1 MTLSSQPRYIY
12 LPRLLTNSGAIS
24 LTTNHITNIGQL
36 YWGGAFGDNP
46 VNNKGLSRKHVIE
59 GMSASLARLDLEY
72 VDLIYAHRPDRQTPM
87 EEVVRAFNHLIT
99 TGRAF
104 YWGTSQWSADEI
116 AQAWRHADRLGLVGP
131 VMEQPLY
138 NLLDR
143 EKVELE
149 FAHLYRDVGLGLTVF
164 SPLKQGLLSVSTK
177 TTQYLLFLVLLWN
190 LLQDVKKNLNTNLF
204 LPQKGKYRD
213 GVPADSRFA
222 QEQVEFIAGYW
233 KRTGKDKVSNYDL
246 YGRTTLFIPLI
257 ATWFH
262 CVLKRDRE

>member
-87 EEVVRAFNHLIT
+87 EEVVRAFNHLIA

-116 AQAWRHADRLGLVGP
+116 AQAWRHADRLGLIGP

-164 SPLKQGLLSVSTK
+164 SPLKQGLLS
-177 TTQYLLFLVLLWN
+177 
-190 LLQDVKKNLNTNLF
+190 
-204 LPQKGKYRD
+204 GKYRD

-233 KRTGKDKVSNYDL
+233 KRTGKDKVSKYDL
-246 YGRTTLFIPLI
+246 YG
-257 ATWFH
+257 
-262 CVLKRDRE
+262 